1 MWRDGAEMIKL
12 SNRTKEAFKTALAVV
27 IVIAIAFYLGWEKPY
42 WAAFAVLVTSLDTNG
57 QSLNKG
63 VMRILGTVVAVIAAL
78 TFFALFPQ
86 QRWAMLAV
94 LSLYVGFCSYMLAGN
109 WRRYTFFVAG
119 FVCVVILVDG
129 ASSSPEDIFQIAM
142 ARLEETAM
150 GILVY
155 TAIATLLWPRSSR
168 GELEASAQRLFAAQV
183 ELYQASLAE
192 MRGNGTSENLRPIRL
207 KEIQYLGQ
215 LETNLE
221 AALLDSYVV
230 WEMRRQWRHYHR
242 LSRMLL
248 QTMGRWSETFV
259 DCRHLDLPRLLPN
272 LEAVTAELDRRTDEI
287 EHMLH
292 GEPPQRPLTSIKLEV
307 ALADV
312 RTLSHM
318 DRAAVVAFKSQ
329 LDRLEELTRALFLCV
344 QDIKGFG
351 APASAVVP
359 APAHHNGIALDPDR
373 LHASVTVVASMC
385 IGYCIWIFVDPPMHS
400 TFFFQTTLWA
410 MVSVLAR
417 QSATAIVPG
426 ILIAC
431 LVSTLAYVFIMP
443 HLSGYAELGAMLFII
458 VFALYWL
465 LSDPKLLG
473 SRTGAL
479 CMFMVL
485 ISLDNNQSYDFAQLL
500 NSMAG
505 VLMALGVVI
514 LVQYF
519 PFSPRPEKVF
529 LRLLGRFFRQLEFLL
544 TRLSVD
550 WERERGPVG
559 LWRTLLYRSD
569 ILRIPVRLAALA
581 PQIDYRVLPGTPPE
595 EVRDLA
601 ASLQAIAF
609 RINELLDTRK
619 TEGTNPLFLELL
631 NDLRAWRLAVREVVR
646 HWAEDPGALPPGDL
660 QQRLSARLEAL
671 EKRIGEARDRFDPA
685 ALSQAQ
691 YEGLYRIVGALR
703 ALSEAGALYADIAS
717 RIDWRPW
724 KEARF

>member
-1 MWRDGAEMIKL
+1 MVSL
-12 SNRTKEAFKTALAVV
+12 RTKEAFKTALAVV

-57 QSLNKG
+57 QSLNKAA
-63 VMRILGTVVAVIAAL
+63 MRMLGTVIAVIAAF

-94 LSLYVGFCSYMLAGN
+94 LSLYVGFCTYMLAGN

-142 ARLEETAM
+142 ARFEETAM

-155 TAIATLLWPRSSR
+155 SVICILLWPRSSR
-168 GELEASAQRLFAAQV
+168 GDLEASAQRLFAAQV
-183 ELYQASLAE
+183 ALYQASLAE
-192 MRGNGTSENLRPIRL
+192 IRGNGTSENLQPIRL
-207 KEIQYLGQ
+207 KEIRYLGQ
-215 LETNLE
+215 LETHLE

-230 WEMRRQWRHYHR
+230 WEMRRRWRQYNS

-248 QTMGRWSETFV
+248 QTLGRWSETFV
-259 DCRHLDLPRLLPN
+259 ECRHLDLTRLLPN
-272 LEAVTAELDRRTDEI
+272 LEAVTAELDRRADEI
-287 EHMLH
+287 GHMLH
-292 GEPPQRPLTSIKLEV
+292 GERPQRPLSAIELEV

-312 RTLSHM
+312 RALSHM

-344 QDIKGFG
+344 QDIRGFG
-351 APASAVVP
+351 TRASTVVP
-359 APAHHNGIALDPDR
+359 APAHHKGIGLDPDR
-373 LHASVTVVASMC
+373 LQASVTVVASMG
-385 IGYCIWIFVDPPMHS
+385 IGYGIWIFVDPPMHS
-400 TFFFQTTLWA
+400 TFFFQTVVWA

-417 QSATAIVPG
+417 QSATTILPG

-431 LVSTLAYVFIMP
+431 LVSSIAYVFIMP

-479 CMFMVL
+479 CIFMVF

-529 LRLLGRFFRQLEFLL
+529 LRLLRRFFRHLEFLL

-550 WERERGPVG
+550 WERQRGLVG
-559 LWRTLLYRSD
+559 LWQTLLFRSN

-581 PQIDYRVLPGTPPE
+581 EQIDYRVLPGTTPE
-595 EVRDLA
+595 QVRDLA
-601 ASLQAIAF
+601 ATLEAIAF
-609 RINELLDTRK
+609 QVNELLDGRDANR
-619 TEGTNPLFLELL
+619 GNPLFLKLL
-631 NDLRAWRLAVREVVR
+631 DDLRAWRLAIRQVAH
-646 HWAEDPGALPPGDL
+646 HWAEDPGAPPPGDL
-660 QQRLSARLEAL
+660 QQRLAARIADL
-671 EKRIGEARDRFDPA
+671 EKRIGEARDQFDPA

-691 YEGLYRIVGALR
+691 YEGLYRSVGALR
-703 ALSEAGALYADIAS
+703 ALAEAGATYAGLAS
-717 RIDWRPW
+717 GIDWRPW